1 MLDGAEIKA
10 LAHNLMGQNKKQEH
24 NQAIQEK
31 KLHTRLVVKEYIK
44 KKNKQPKTH
53 VRALI
58 LSHSDADTQQSVCL
72 KVKKWKDTI
81 NAPFF
86 FIITKS
92 LRYTSGFET

>member
-10 LAHNLMGQNKKQEH
+10 LVHNLMGQNKKQEH
-24 NQAIQEK
+24 NQAIQEM
-31 KLHTRLVVKEYIK
+31 KLHTRLVVKEYK

-72 KVKKWKDTI
+72 RVKNGKKTI